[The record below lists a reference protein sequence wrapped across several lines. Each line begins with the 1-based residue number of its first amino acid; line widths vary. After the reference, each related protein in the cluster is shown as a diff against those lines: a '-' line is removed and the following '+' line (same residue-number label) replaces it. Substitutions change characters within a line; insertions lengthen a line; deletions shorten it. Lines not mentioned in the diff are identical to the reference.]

1 MGAAR
6 RTAGGDVARPAAADS
21 RAALV
26 PEDLY
31 RPADLLVHRLFAQR
45 EGFIDRTA
53 PMGAPE
59 LSQFPRTGAEFD
71 IAEIVTAP
79 SPRSCGERVWG
90 EGQAYPRIQ
99 RVS

>member
-6 RTAGGDVARPAAADS
+6 RTAGGDVARPAAADG
-21 RAALV
+21 RAAFV

-31 RPADLLVHRLFAQR
+31 RSADLLVHRLSAQR

-59 LSQFPRTGAEFD
+59 LSQFSRAGAEFD
-71 IAEIVTAP
+71 FAEIVSRSLAP
-79 SPRSCGERVWG
+79 LLRGEGWG
-90 EGQAYPRIQ
+90 EGQAYPRIPKM
-99 RVS
+99 S